1 MKIFITIIL
10 SICVIGIGIALL
22 VPRKA
27 PHFLDNNP
35 VNLIL
40 SRDLQ
45 SELIAVSGRLK
56 RDDISFDNTNVQKWI
71 NIDISKDSNDIKL
84 SIANTIPEELKS
96 LTFNIILTGGAKKQV
111 TIKIPEAVIDTD
123 VVVQETPSPDKPD
136 DDAGPESDEQEPL
149 AAQTEEETVP
159 DAETIEDAPDT
170 VTIEEP
176 KREEPEDKPQKED
189 TGTEDIDDSKLAT
202 ETIEKTGPVTE
213 ITNQPDAEVKTWPQP
228 QSEIINSHFDNI
240 KDPATFKL
248 ANGKIVYGKSRGLNV
263 PFQVYKGNIS
273 RRSPACV
280 YEFSD
285 EDPVAEI
292 HALWDLGGRFL
303 LTKNG
308 TMLTLGGENRPIGPE
323 IKDDIQKI
331 DKPLVLETNDNGKKI
346 LDVFCEAMGVP
357 SGSLSIVLP
366 EEVWSAL
373 YQTVDKVAVDNQL
386 KGKIS
391 NSGTEIRWRLKN
403 HADSYAIII
412 QKSDMIKK

>member
-1 MKIFITIIL
+1 M
-10 SICVIGIGIALL
+10 
-22 VPRKA
+22 
-27 PHFLDNNP
+27 
-35 VNLIL
+35 
-40 SRDLQ
+40 
-45 SELIAVSGRLK
+45 
-56 RDDISFDNTNVQKWI
+56 
-71 NIDISKDSNDIKL
+71 
-84 SIANTIPEELKS
+84 
-96 LTFNIILTGGAKKQV
+96 
-111 TIKIPEAVIDTD
+111 
-123 VVVQETPSPDKPD
+123 
-136 DDAGPESDEQEPL
+136 
-149 AAQTEEETVP
+149 
-159 DAETIEDAPDT
+159 
-170 VTIEEP
+170 
-176 KREEPEDKPQKED
+176 
-189 TGTEDIDDSKLAT
+189 
-202 ETIEKTGPVTE
+202 
-213 ITNQPDAEVKTWPQP
+213 
-228 QSEIINSHFDNI
+228 
-240 KDPATFKL
+240 TFKL

-263 PFQVYKGNIS
+263 PFQVYKGKIS